1 MEKYN
6 VLNKKWEDLYMENKE
21 KDMEEEIK
29 ELKKIIKEFIIKHT
43 LKSFKV
49 KADIDYHS
57 KLNASN
63 PQKWVVEYYSTVSN
77 VDVEIKQ

>member
-1 MEKYN
+1 
-6 VLNKKWEDLYMENKE
+6 MENKE

-29 ELKKIIKEFIIKHT
+29 ELKNIIKEFIIKHT

-63 PQKWVVEYYSTVSN
+63 PQRWVVEYYSIVSN

>member
-1 MEKYN
+1 
-6 VLNKKWEDLYMENKE
+6 MENKD

-43 LKSFKV
+43 LKNFKV

-57 KLNASN
+57 KLNTTN
-63 PQKWVVEYYSTVSN
+63 PEKWVTEYYSTVSN
-77 VDVEIKQ
+77 IYVEITQ

>member
-1 MEKYN
+1 
-6 VLNKKWEDLYMENKE
+6 
-21 KDMEEEIK
+21 MEEEIK

-43 LKSFKV
+43 LKGFKL

-63 PQKWVVEYYSTVSN
+63 PKRWVVEYYSTVSN
-77 VDVEIKQ
+77 IDVEIKQ

>member
-1 MEKYN
+1 
-6 VLNKKWEDLYMENKE
+6 MENKE
-21 KDMEEEIK
+21 TNMEEEIK

-57 KLNASN
+57 KLNANN

-77 VDVEIKQ
+77 IDVEIKQ

>member
-1 MEKYN
+1 
-6 VLNKKWEDLYMENKE
+6 MENKD

-43 LKSFKV
+43 LKNFKA

-57 KLNASN
+57 KLNTTN
-63 PQKWVVEYYSTVSN
+63 PQKWITEYYSTVSN
-77 VDVEIKQ
+77 IDIEIKQ

>member
-1 MEKYN
+1 ME
-6 VLNKKWEDLYMENKE
+6 DR
-21 KDMEEEIK
+21 DMEEEIK

-43 LKSFKV
+43 LKGFKL

-63 PQKWVVEYYSTVSN
+63 PKRWVVEYYSTVSN
-77 VDVEIKQ
+77 IDVEIKQ

>member
-1 MEKYN
+1 
-6 VLNKKWEDLYMENKE
+6 MEN

-43 LKSFKV
+43 LKTFKV

-57 KLNASN
+57 KLNTQN
-63 PQKWVVEYYSTVSN
+63 KEKWVTEYYSTVSN
-77 VDVEIKQ
+77 IDVEIKQ

>member
-1 MEKYN
+1 
-6 VLNKKWEDLYMENKE
+6 MENKE

-29 ELKKIIKEFIIKHT
+29 ELKNIIKEFIIKHT

-63 PQKWVVEYYSTVSN
+63 PQRWAVEYYSTVSN